1 MNKKQI
7 TFLTFVVMCAVFVFS
22 VDGQT
27 KSRRTRA
34 KRPPVTIP
42 AEPIYPS
49 FAIKTATGLTYLV
62 TQAGNGQRAQPGD
75 TVVVHYTGTLTN
87 GVKFD
92 SSRDRGE
99 PFSFPLGAGR
109 VIKGWDE
116 GIAKLRVGDQAILVI
131 PPSIGYGSRGAGQT
145 IPPDATLIFIV
156 ELVDIKK
163 P

>member
-1 MNKKQI
+1 MNKKVNVVLVSI
-7 TFLTFVVMCAVFVFS
+7 FLLAGFVLSTDA
-22 VDGQT
+22 QT
-27 KSRRTRA
+27 RQRRNRT
-34 KRPPVTIP
+34 KPSPQTLP
-42 AEPIYPS
+42 AEQTLPS
-49 FAIKTATGLTYLV
+49 FAIKTLSGLTYLK
-62 TQAGNGQRAQPGD
+62 TKAGAGHRPKIGD

-99 PFSFPLGAGR
+99 PFSFPLGQGR

-116 GIAKLRVGDQAILVI
+116 GIARMSVGDQAILVI
-131 PPSIGYGSRGAGQT
+131 PPSIGYGSRGAGAV

-156 ELVDIKK
+156 ELVDIKS